1 MKILLLYPEIPDT
14 FWSFN
19 YALKFILRKA
29 NFPPLGLLTVASLLP
44 EGWDIRLL
52 DMNAGRLQNSDLLWA
67 DYVFIS
73 AMSIQSKSV
82 EDVLERCRR
91 LGAKTVGGG
100 PLFTA
105 WYDKY
110 EQVDHLVL
118 NEAEL
123 TLPFFLK
130 DLQDGKARHLYRTD
144 GFADIRAT
152 PIPRWD
158 LISKRKY
165 ASMNIQYSRGC
176 PFNCEFCDIVS
187 LYGHEPR
194 LKAKDQIIAEL
205 ESLYRWGWRGNV
217 FFVDD
222 NFIGNRAVLK
232 QEILPAIVEWMKAR
246 GYPFSFFTEASVNL
260 SDDDELIR
268 LMVEAGFNM
277 VFIGIETPNEES
289 LAECGKHQNRN
300 RDLVSCVKKLH
311 RSGLQV
317 QGGFIVGFDSDPESI
332 FKTVVDFIQESG
344 IVTAMVGLL
353 TALRGTRL
361 YKRLQ
366 GEGRILKRDSG
377 DNTGF
382 SLNFIPR
389 MDAGTLVAG
398 YQGIIKD
405 IYSPKNYYA
414 RVRQF
419 LQDFHLKARRTVR
432 LPGWR
437 DIYALFK
444 SIFHLGF
451 VDRDYKEYWKFMF
464 WALSR
469 RPLLFPMA
477 VSFAIYGYHFRK
489 VYESNVAFESSE
501 ASGESDM
508 AKDGKA
514 DLASGMVLT
523 KEPPMGQ

>member
-1 MKILLLYPEIPDT
+1 MLYPEIPNT
-14 FWSFN
+14 FWSFT
-19 YALKFILRKA
+19 YALRFILRKS
-29 NFPPLGLLTVASLLP
+29 NFPPLGLLTIASMLP
-44 EGWDIRLL
+44 KEWDIKLL
-52 DMNAGRLQNSDLLWA
+52 DMNAEKLKDHHLLWA

-73 AMSIQSKSV
+73 AMSVQSKSV
-82 EDVLERCRR
+82 DAILSRC
-91 LGAKTVGGG
+91 GKMGVKTVGGG

-105 WYDKY
+105 WHDKY
-110 EQVDHLVL
+110 PQVDHLVL
-118 NEAEL
+118 NEAER
-123 TLPFFLK
+123 TLPAFLD
-130 DLQDGKARHLYRTD
+130 DLRSGSARHIYKTD
-144 GFADIRAT
+144 SWADMQTT

-158 LISKRKY
+158 LINKRKY

-194 LKAKDQIIAEL
+194 LKGKEQIIAEL
-205 ESLYRWGWRGNV
+205 EALYDWGWRGNV

-222 NFIGNRAVLK
+222 NFIGNKQILK
-232 QEILPAIVEWMKAR
+232 KEILPRIIDWMKER
-246 GYPFSFFTEASVNL
+246 SYPFSFFTEASINL

-277 VFIGIETPNEES
+277 VFIGIETPNEDS

-300 RDLVSCVKKLH
+300 RDLLSCVKKLH

-332 FKTVVDFIQESG
+332 FQTLVDFIQKSG

-353 TALRGTRL
+353 MAMRGTRL
-361 YKRLQ
+361 YNRLQ

-377 DNTGF
+377 DNTDF
-382 SLNFIPR
+382 SINFIPQ
-389 MDAGTLVAG
+389 MDHDTLIQG
-398 YQGIIKD
+398 YKSIIKD
-405 IYSPKNYYA
+405 IYMPENYYA

-419 LQDFHLKARRTVR
+419 LTDYNLKARRSIR
-432 LPGWR
+432 MPSWR

-451 VDRDYKEYWKFMF
+451 IDKDYKQYWKFIF
-464 WALSR
+464 WTLSH
-469 RPLLFPMA
+469 RPILFPMA

-489 VYESNVAFESSE
+489 VYESNVQFESESE
-501 ASGESDM
+501 ASSESKLSGEP
-508 AKDGKA
+508 G
-514 DLASGMVLT
+514 LAASIGLS
-523 KEPPMGQ
+523 KGPPLNQ